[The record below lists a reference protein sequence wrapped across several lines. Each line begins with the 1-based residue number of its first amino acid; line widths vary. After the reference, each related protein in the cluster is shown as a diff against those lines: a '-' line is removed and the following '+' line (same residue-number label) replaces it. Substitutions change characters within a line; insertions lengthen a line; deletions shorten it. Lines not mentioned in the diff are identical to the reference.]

1 MKDVLQVI
9 SEQADSGLS
18 VALASLVWSTGSIP
32 MSDRAKMLVLAGG
45 ELVGTIG
52 GGCLEAEVY
61 AAGREVLDKGIP
73 CDMRYTM
80 TEKQAGESGLNCGGT
95 VRIYTE
101 LVTPAVAEV
110 FYQPIA
116 EAQRQRQG
124 CVLVTRLNS
133 GDRILFAADGQVW
146 AQCGQGGWE
155 EWAWG
160 QIGDVLA
167 KGRGRLCVREDLGG
181 DGLGNEFFI
190 EPFLPPPV
198 LFLFGGGH
206 VGGQVCAL
214 AKNVG
219 FRVVLIDDRPA
230 FANTGRHPGADE
242 CIAGDIAD
250 IFPSL
255 PIDEQSYILALTRG
269 HQYDELVIERAI
281 ETAACYI
288 GMLGSERKK
297 LVLWKRIEGRGGS
310 REKLDRVYA
319 PIGANIGADTPEEIA
334 VSVLAE
340 LVKVRRGVRK
350 AWKTKRVEGV
360 VV

>member
-1 MKDVLQVI
+1 MKDVLVEI
-9 SEQADSGLS
+9 SKQAASGKS

-32 MSDRAKMLVLAGG
+32 MSDRAKMLVLEDGQ
-45 ELVGTIG
+45 LVGTIG

-61 AAGREVLDKGIP
+61 AAGREVLDTGVP

-80 TEKQAGESGLNCGGT
+80 TEKRAGESGLNCGGT

-101 LVTPAVAEV
+101 LITPEMAAALFTRIV
-110 FYQPIA
+110 
-116 EAQRQRQG
+116 EARRLRQG
-124 CVLVTRLNS
+124 CLLVSRLNS
-133 GDRILFAADGQVW
+133 SERVLFGADGSVW
-146 AQCGQGGWE
+146 GRNGQGGWD
-155 EWAWG
+155 EWA
-160 QIGDVLA
+160 LA
-167 KGRGRLCVREDLGG
+167 QREEVIARGSGRLCIHEGMETV
-181 DGLGNEFFI
+181 GLGNEFFI

-198 LFLFGGGH
+198 LFVFGGGH

-230 FANTGRHPGADE
+230 FANAERHPYADD

-250 IFPSL
+250 IFPTL
-255 PIDEQSYILALTRG
+255 PIDDQSYILALTRG
-269 HQYDELVIERAI
+269 HQYDELVVERAI
-281 ETAACYI
+281 NTSARYI

-297 LVLWKRIEGRGGS
+297 IVLWKRIVARGGC
-310 REKLDRVYA
+310 RERLDRVYA

-350 AWKTKRVEGV
+350 VWKTKREEMNA
-360 VV
+360 

>member
-1 MKDVLQVI
+1 MEDVLGEI
-9 SEQADSGLS
+9 ITQATDGRR

-32 MSDRAKMLVLAGG
+32 MSDRAKMLVLEDGQI
-45 ELVGTIG
+45 VGTIG

-61 AAGREVLDKGIP
+61 AAGRQVLDTETP
-73 CDMRYTM
+73 SDMRYTM

-101 LVTPAVAEV
+101 LITPELAETL
-110 FYQPIA
+110 YARIA
-116 EAQRQRQG
+116 DARQQRRG
-124 CVLVTRLNS
+124 CLLLTRLHS
-133 GDRILFAADGQVW
+133 SDRLLLGLDGLVW
-146 AQCGQGGWE
+146 ARSGLGEWE
-155 EWAWG
+155 EGASG
-160 QIGDVLA
+160 PMEAVIA
-167 KGRGRLCVREDLGG
+167 KGRGQLFLNEGVGNG
-181 DGLGNEFFI
+181 IGKNEFFA
-190 EPFLPPPV
+190 EPFMPPPV
-198 LFLFGGGH
+198 LFIFGGGH

-230 FANTGRHPGADE
+230 FANAERHPYADE
-242 CIAGDIAD
+242 CIAGDIDD
-250 IFPSL
+250 IFPTL
-255 PIDEQSYILALTRG
+255 PIDDQSYILALTRG
-269 HQYDELVIERAI
+269 HQHDELVVERAI
-281 ETAACYI
+281 ETPARYI

-297 LVLWKRIEGRGGS
+297 LVLWKRIEERGGC

-350 AWKTKRVEGV
+350 VWKTKRQEV
-360 VV
+360 VA